1 MEDRQLD
8 FSRRFLKRLLLIAVV
23 TVVLVVVVTAV
34 VVVVVVAVV
43 FVRMPRSVKPHFL
56 NLTPNG
62 FISP

>member
-23 TVVLVVVVTAV
+23 TVVVVVTAVV